1 MICLHCSHANL
12 KDKPE
17 YSKLGLARCTH
28 ISKKE
33 YGASTFMS
41 LTFKRSCKEFEQ
53 ASEEII
59 NARDAWNEKR
69 VA

>member
-33 YGASTFMS
+33 YGESTFMS
-41 LTFKRSCKEFEQ
+41 LTFKRVCDEFEQ
-53 ASEEII
+53 ASDEII
-59 NARDAWNEKR
+59 NARDAWYAKL
-69 VA
+69 AA